1 MSSAQQRGIVL
12 VLVLWT
18 LVLLM
23 TIVSAVSSSIHTE
36 STLAHHQLDQT
47 RSRALAEAAF
57 HYAAARAF
65 DPDSE
70 MAWEA
75 DGLPHDWRFD
85 GVEMVIRL
93 QQERDR
99 LDLNRATAG
108 QLDQLL
114 QFIEVDD
121 ELRDGLVD
129 AILDWRDGDSL
140 HRLNGAEDEAY
151 RMAGM
156 PYGAKDA
163 PFTTLDEIGLVM
175 GMTPEI
181 AARLMPYLTLAA
193 SRGSGSKSSRVLPG
207 NFGMDA
213 GNHAQLTGIR
223 VLVEIPG
230 EQSPFL
236 AEAVVTRSRDRLR
249 FVTVNYAVSPTAWPV
264 FEED

>member
-1 MSSAQQRGIVL
+1 MSRVRQRGIVL

-23 TIVSAVSSSIHTE
+23 TIVSAVSSSVHTE
-36 STLAHHQLDQT
+36 STLAHRQLDQA

-75 DGLPHDWRFD
+75 DGQPHGWRFD

-93 QQERDR
+93 QKEQER
-99 LDLNRATAG
+99 LDLNGATAQ
-108 QLDQLL
+108 QLDRLL
-114 QFIEVDD
+114 QFVEVDD
-121 ELRDGLVD
+121 EVRDGLVD
-129 AILDWRDGDSL
+129 AILDWRDSDSL

-151 RMAGM
+151 RLAGM

-163 PFTTLDEIGLVM
+163 PFTTPDEIGLVL
-175 GMTPEI
+175 GMTPQLQE
-181 AARLMPYLTLAA
+181 RLMPHLTLTV
-193 SRGSGSKSSRVLPG
+193 SRGSGLKPSRVLPG
-207 NFGMDA
+207 GFGMDA
-213 GNHAQLTGIR
+213 GNHAQMTGIR

-236 AEAVVTRSRDRLR
+236 AEAVVTRSKDRLR
-249 FVTVNYAVSPTAWPV
+249 FITVNYAVSPTAWPV